1 MRSHEEVFESIKRR
15 TLQYEQQ
22 KRKPRKIRR
31 AFALAVPVTVIALG
45 LTVTMGVQFGWFGKK
60 QQTGTEVLTPTAE
73 VSATPEVSPDVSPE
87 PTEPVTPAPTA
98 EPTPTGEP
106 GRFAVIKLDPTP
118 TPVVQRSDSP
128 EPTPE
133 GVTEEVRAKI
143 AKELSYL
150 EGSDEKAWVYI
161 SPDNNIG
168 NYWFRTLYPN
178 EYGACYLKWFSL
190 NRPLMEWEMDFSHVD
205 KQFMENWEK
214 TVLPGLSQAEFD
226 ELYARGLE
234 LSWLPWMQ
242 DQMEEMIQ
250 KYPEL
255 AKVPQGILDNARES
269 GTETD
274 YLSYREMLERA
285 LSPAVGRIVPYDN
298 SLERSGRRV
307 VGLYQGKKVYNAFKA
322 DFFYYADTHGLPEA
336 KPGVLYDCISQLGL
350 DDIGNDEYLLISIQF
365 DPDWDK
371 AKAMLR
377 EKYSAPTGNDDS
389 LVEWLTGEEG
399 QAALKEVS
407 EELTKDGYEKIWSF
421 GWPVLAE
428 ETLPATGSAGFG
440 RCVSVLATK
449 AQLLSFVPELPNTK
463 QADWWAYNIGTQSAD
478 PNSVMTL
485 YFTGSVAN
493 VQNMGRLKVD

>member
-150 EGSDEKAWVYI
+150 EGSDEKARVYI
-161 SPDNNIG
+161 SQDNNIA

-190 NRPLMEWEMDFSHVD
+190 NRPLMEWEMDFSNVD

-255 AKVPQGILDNARES
+255 AKVPQGILDGS
-269 GTETD
+269 WGSQTETD

-285 LSPAVGRIVPYDN
+285 MDPIIRKILPYDDT
-298 SLERSGRRV
+298 LKDRGQRV

-377 EKYSAPTGNDDS
+377 EKFSAPTGNGDS

>member
-60 QQTGTEVLTPTAE
+60 QQTGTEVLTPTAGL
-73 VSATPEVSPDVSPE
+73 SATPELSPDISPE

-150 EGSDEKAWVYI
+150 EGSDEKVWVYI
-161 SPDNNIG
+161 SQDNNIA

-190 NRPLMEWEMDFSHVD
+190 NRPLMEWEMDFSNVD

-255 AKVPQGILDNARES
+255 AKVPQGILDGS
-269 GTETD
+269 WGSQTETD

-285 LSPAVGRIVPYDN
+285 MDPIIRKILPYDDT
-298 SLERSGRRV
+298 LKDRGQRV

-377 EKYSAPTGNDDS
+377 EKFSAPTGNGDS

>member
-1 MRSHEEVFESIKRR
+1 
-15 TLQYEQQ
+15 
-22 KRKPRKIRR
+22 
-31 AFALAVPVTVIALG
+31 
-45 LTVTMGVQFGWFGKK
+45 
-60 QQTGTEVLTPTAE
+60 
-73 VSATPEVSPDVSPE
+73 
-87 PTEPVTPAPTA
+87 
-98 EPTPTGEP
+98 
-106 GRFAVIKLDPTP
+106 
-118 TPVVQRSDSP
+118 
-128 EPTPE
+128 
-133 GVTEEVRAKI
+133 
-143 AKELSYL
+143 
-150 EGSDEKAWVYI
+150 
-161 SPDNNIG
+161 
-168 NYWFRTLYPN
+168 
-178 EYGACYLKWFSL
+178 
-190 NRPLMEWEMDFSHVD
+190 
-205 KQFMENWEK
+205 MENWEK
-214 TVLPGLSQAEFD
+214 TVLPGLSQEEFD
-226 ELYARGLE
+226 ELYARGQE

-250 KYPEL
+250 NYPEL
-255 AKVPQGILDNARES
+255 AKVPQDVFGRDWS
-269 GTETD
+269 FWTD
-274 YLSYREMLERA
+274 CLSYQEMLEQA

-322 DFFYYADTHGLPEA
+322 DFFYYADEFDMPVPKAGD
-336 KPGVLYDCISQLGL
+336 LYDCISQIGL
-350 DDIGNDEYLLISIQF
+350 ADVGNDEYLMISIQF

-371 AKAMLR
+371 AKTMLQD
-377 EKYSAPTGNDDS
+377 KYGAPTGNDDS
-389 LVEWLTGEEG
+389 LMEWLSGEEG

-493 VQNMGRLKVD
+493 VQNMGRLKDD

>member
-60 QQTGTEVLTPTAE
+60 QQTGTEVPTPTAE

-150 EGSDEKAWVYI
+150 EGSDEKARVYI
-161 SPDNNIG
+161 SQDNNIG

-190 NRPLMEWEMDFSHVD
+190 NRPLMEWEMDFSNVD

-255 AKVPQGILDNARES
+255 AKVPQGILDGTWGS
-269 GTETD
+269 QTETD

-285 LSPAVGRIVPYDN
+285 MDPIIRKILPYDDT
-298 SLERSGRRV
+298 LKDRGQRV

-322 DFFYYADTHGLPEA
+322 DFFYYADA
-336 KPGVLYDCISQLGL
+336 YDMPVPKAGDLSPWNLAVGFLILIRKR
-350 DDIGNDEYLLISIQF
+350 IGMLADVIQRSC
-365 DPDWDK
+365 DCRYRK
-371 AKAMLR
+371 R
-377 EKYSAPTGNDDS
+377 
-389 LVEWLTGEEG
+389 
-399 QAALKEVS
+399 
-407 EELTKDGYEKIWSF
+407 KI
-421 GWPVLAE
+421 
-428 ETLPATGSAGFG
+428 
-440 RCVSVLATK
+440 
-449 AQLLSFVPELPNTK
+449 
-463 QADWWAYNIGTQSAD
+463 
-478 PNSVMTL
+478 
-485 YFTGSVAN
+485 
-493 VQNMGRLKVD
+493 

>member
-1 MRSHEEVFESIKRR
+1 MRSHEEVFERIKRK
-15 TLQYEQQ
+15 TLLYEQQQ
-22 KRKPRKIRR
+22 KRKPHTFWKGL
-31 AFALAVPVTVIALG
+31 AVAVPVAVVVIG
-45 LTVTMGVQFGWFGKK
+45 LLITASVQFGWIGKK
-60 QQTGTEVLTPTAE
+60 QETGTEEATPTAE
-73 VSATPEVSPDVSPE
+73 VSATPELSPDVSPE

-118 TPVVQRSDSP
+118 TPTVRRSDAP

-133 GVTEEVRAKI
+133 GMTAEERAKI
-143 AKELSYL
+143 SEELSYL

-161 SPDNNIG
+161 SQDDYIL

-178 EYGACYLKWFSL
+178 EYGAYNSKWFCI
-190 NRPLMEWEMDFSHVD
+190 NRSVMEWEMDSSFVD
-205 KQFMENWEK
+205 RQFMENWEE
-214 TVLPGLSQAEFD
+214 TVHPGLSQEEFD
-226 ELYARGLE
+226 ELYARGKE
-234 LSWLPWMQ
+234 LSKLPWMQ
-242 DQMEEMIQ
+242 DQLEEMIQ

-255 AKVPQGILDNARES
+255 SKVPQSAFGKEWS
-269 GTETD
+269 SCTD
-274 YLSYREMLERA
+274 CLSYQEMLKQA

-307 VGLYQGKKVYNAFKA
+307 IGLYQGQKVYNAFKA
-322 DFFYYADTHGLPEA
+322 DFFYYANANDMPVPKAGD
-336 KPGVLYDCISQLGL
+336 LYDCISQIGL
-350 DDIGNDEYLLISIQF
+350 ADVGNDEYLMISIQF

-389 LVEWLTGEEG
+389 LAEWLTGEEG

-449 AQLLSFVPELPNTK
+449 AQLLAFVPELPNTV
-463 QADWWAYNIGTQSAD
+463 QEDWNSYNTGTQSAD

>member
-60 QQTGTEVLTPTAE
+60 QQTGTEVLTPTAGL
-73 VSATPEVSPDVSPE
+73 SATPELSPDISPE

-150 EGSDEKAWVYI
+150 EGSDEKVWVYI
-161 SPDNNIG
+161 SQDDYIL

-178 EYGACYLKWFSL
+178 EYGAYNSKWFCINRSL
-190 NRPLMEWEMDFSHVD
+190 TEWEMDFSHVD
-205 KQFMENWEK
+205 KQFMENWEE
-214 TVLPGLSQAEFD
+214 TVHPGLSQEEFD
-226 ELYARGLE
+226 ELYARGIE
-234 LSWLPWMQ
+234 LSKLPWMQ
-242 DQMEEMIQ
+242 DQLEKMIQ

-255 AKVPQGILDNARES
+255 AKVPESVFARDWSSQVER
-269 GTETD
+269 
-274 YLSYREMLERA
+274 LSYREMLEQA
-285 LSPAVGRIVPYDN
+285 LIPGVGRIVPYDN
-298 SLERSGRRV
+298 SIEISGRRV
-307 VGLYQGKKVYNAFKA
+307 VGLYQGQKVYNAFKA
-322 DFFYYADTHGLPEA
+322 DFFYYADAYDMPVPKAGD
-336 KPGVLYDCISQLGL
+336 LYDCISQIGL
-350 DDIGNDEYLLISIQF
+350 ADVGNDEYLMISIQF

-377 EKYSAPTGNDDS
+377 EKYSAPTGNDAS
-389 LVEWLTGEEG
+389 LAEWLTGEEG

-449 AQLLSFVPELPNTK
+449 AQLLSFVPELPNTV
-463 QADWWAYNIGTQSAD
+463 QADGCSYNTGTQSAD
-478 PNSVMTL
+478 SNSVMTL

-493 VQNMGRLKVD
+493 VQNMGRRKVD